1 MLEATTTGGG
11 PDRATHIFLIS
22 GRSAVTSLLP
32 SNFVTTPGMRRL
44 VTLVSLL
51 VAALAWPSITA
62 AADRT
67 NIPLKNWG
75 GFSLYRDAVYDD
87 LERLVTAGLGDRA
100 ILNTKP
106 LNRTE
111 AARLVAR
118 AIEKIRSEQGTYN
131 SRPDLEPV
139 LDRLIK
145 ELRTEL
151 GSLGVQL
158 PGATLPPAPF
168 FSFTPVD
175 RAQVRGG
182 FASRDVPL
190 DNRQGLTFQRGVNGG
205 TTFETR
211 AQIGDVL
218 TFYLQPELHA
228 NEEFWQARLSSG
240 YVKLTLWNVELQAGR
255 DSLWWGPGYNG
266 SLIMSANA
274 PPLDHVRIGSAEP
287 FHLPLVGDWIGP
299 TRILAFFGVLE
310 ERREIPRPNLAGM
323 RVTVSPFTWL
333 ELGGSYVNMFGG
345 ETPPRLR
352 GVGDYLRVFIDPEA
366 QDQNRGDERFRNNSL
381 FSVDAELR
389 FANVDRYYLPS
400 RDLRIYGEFGWDDT
414 CCSTAFIPLRDAA
427 SFLFGVHLIGLFGDD
442 DLEARLEIATSS
454 RFSFTHNQFVQGYWT
469 RGHVISHLMGTDG
482 LSTFSRIARRFG
494 EDLMVGAGVRIA
506 EIGNTTINANTPLE
520 KRLGGS
526 VDVTWRFADAWS
538 LFAQFD
544 LMYTRNRDFVS
555 GDNGV
560 DGIVLLELTRAFR

>member
-1 MLEATTTGGG
+1 
-11 PDRATHIFLIS
+11 
-22 GRSAVTSLLP
+22 LLP
-32 SNFVTTPGMRRL
+32 STFVITPVLKRL
-44 VTLVSLL
+44 VACVALL
-51 VAALAWPSITA
+51 TTAALAWPA
-62 AADRT
+62 VADAADRT

-87 LERLVTAGLGDRA
+87 LERLVSAGLADRA

-118 AIEKIRSEQGTYN
+118 AIEKIRSEQGSYN

-145 ELRTEL
+145 EFHAEL
-151 GSLGVQL
+151 GGLGVQL
-158 PGATLPPAPF
+158 PGSSPTPTPF

-182 FASRDVPL
+182 FASRDFHL
-190 DNRQGLTFQRGVNGG
+190 ENRQGLTFQRGVNGG

-211 AQIGDVL
+211 AQVGDFL
-218 TFYLQPELHA
+218 TFYLQPELHG
-228 NEEFWQARLSSG
+228 NEDFWQARVATG

-266 SLIMSANA
+266 SLIMSNNA
-274 PPLDHVRIGSAEP
+274 PPLDHVRIGAAEP
-287 FHLPLVGDWIGP
+287 FHLPLVGDWVGP
-299 TRILAFFGVLE
+299 TKIMAFFGVLE
-310 ERREIPRPNLAGM
+310 ERRDIPRPNLAGI
-323 RVTVSPFTWL
+323 RATFSPATWL

-345 ETPPRLR
+345 DTPPRLR
-352 GVGDYLRVFIDPEA
+352 GVGDYFRVFIDPEA

-389 FANVDRYYLPS
+389 FANVDQYWIPA
-400 RDLRIYGEFGWDDT
+400 RDLRVYGEFGWDDT
-414 CCSTAFIPLRDAA
+414 CCSTAFVPLRDAS
-427 SFLFGVHLIGLFGDD
+427 SFLFGVHLIGLLGDD
-442 DLEARLEIATSS
+442 ALEGRFEIATSS

-469 RGHVISHLMGTDG
+469 RGHVISHFMGTDG

-494 EDLMVGAGVRIA
+494 DDFMIGAGVRMA

-520 KRLGGS
+520 KRLGAS
-526 VDVTWRFADAWS
+526 VDVSWRFAQAWS
-538 LFAQFD
+538 LFGQFD

-560 DGIVLLELTRAFR
+560 DGIVLLEVTRSFR